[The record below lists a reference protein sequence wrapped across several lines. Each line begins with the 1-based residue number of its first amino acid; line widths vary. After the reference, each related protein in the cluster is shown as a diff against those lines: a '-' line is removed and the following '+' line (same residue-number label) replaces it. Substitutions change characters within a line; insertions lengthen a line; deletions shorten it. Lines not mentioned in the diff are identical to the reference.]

1 MFTQRQFHDSLKVI
15 LSENNFLSKILRPSY
30 MKVLSF
36 SNSKH
41 RLNQD
46 GEKVIDSIL
55 ITLESKT
62 MPFSSSNSFV
72 NFPAY
77 CMNYQLLALA

>member
-30 MKVLSF
+30 LKVLSF
-36 SNSKH
+36 SNKH

-55 ITLESKT
+55 IILESKT

-72 NFPAY
+72 NFSAY
-77 CMNYQLLALA
+77 CMSYQFLALA